1 MKKIAKTFLYSLVL
15 LTCITFAQTSF
26 GQAPPPPPAEKGTN
40 TNKAP
45 GGGAPIDAG
54 VYVVL
59 ALAAGFGAWKLFR
72 RAEVIKS

>member
-1 MKKIAKTFLYSLVL
+1 MKNIAKITLFSLAL
-15 LTCITFAQTSF
+15 FTCIAFSQT
-26 GQAPPPPPAEKGTN
+26 GLAQAPPPPPAEKGSN